1 MPAKEQIAKIL
12 AGIRSVNIGFS
23 GIYIVKS
30 SELEQ
35 AQTGYA
41 INSEGKS
48 LCGKKPSQWKE
59 HWIVIGKD
67 ETEGD
72 PIFVDTSKPELP
84 VFTAEHGTGVWEPF
98 MIADSLEGFSVI
110 IKTMLELANGRETPL
125 GLERNPFTEEEIVH
139 FQDVFEENNP
149 KSEDW
154 YWKLI
159 LSNDF

>member
-1 MPAKEQIAKIL
+1 
-12 AGIRSVNIGFS
+12 
-23 GIYIVKS
+23 
-30 SELEQ
+30 
-35 AQTGYA
+35 
-41 INSEGKS
+41 
-48 LCGKKPSQWKE
+48 
-59 HWIVIGKD
+59 
-67 ETEGD
+67 
-72 PIFVDTSKPELP
+72 
-84 VFTAEHGTGVWEPF
+84 